1 MITKIAEHFGL
12 ENQKVKTIEECSELI
27 TAIAKNDINNIIE
40 EIADVQIMLRQ
51 LVHLYD
57 IEDNVKEMIEFKL
70 NRTKER
76 YKIDV

>member
-51 LVHLYD
+51 LVHLYNIGYD
-57 IEDNVKEMIEFKL
+57 VEEMIEFKL

-76 YKIDV
+76 YGINV